1 MAKFKVGD
9 KVLIDVWPDKGLVG
23 TVKELDYGGHPG
35 NVYVDYGTGAG
46 SVPESKLRPAN
57 STRSTN
63 PVVANAMR
71 ASGGVAMNGHGVVT
85 NTMGDG
91 ASDAV
96 RQVKNVI
103 SDLNYVLGF
112 KLNKGAGESAKKA
125 YSDVVSI
132 VRPIIASLKGIQRDL
147 DRARKIADSESL

>member
-23 TVKELDYGGHPG
+23 TVKEIDYGGHPG

-46 SVPESKLRPAN
+46 SVPESQLRPAN
-57 STRSTN
+57 SRACNSTN

-71 ASGGVAMNGHGVVT
+71 ARNGNVVM

-91 ASDAV
+91 MSDGKSRIDEAIHEMKYVMGFRLRPTAEDAS
-96 RQVKNVI
+96 
-103 SDLNYVLGF
+103 
-112 KLNKGAGESAKKA
+112 KKA
-125 YSDVVSI
+125 YAEVAGIAKNLIAQLQSI
-132 VRPIIASLKGIQRDL
+132 KREME
-147 DRARKIADSESL
+147 RARRIADGQML

>member
-23 TVKELDYGGHPG
+23 TVKEIDYGGHPG

-57 STRSTN
+57 SRACNSTN

-71 ASGGVAMNGHGVVT
+71 ASGGVARNATAFNIGT
-85 NTMGDG
+85 F
-91 ASDAV
+91 AS
-96 RQVKNVI
+96 R
-103 SDLNYVLGF
+103 LTR
-112 KLNKGAGESAKKA
+112 
-125 YSDVVSI
+125 I
-132 VRPIIASLKGIQRDL
+132 VQDIEKVEDEIIAAMPDEIEAPQEYAKIERELLVPIQQAKQAFR
-147 DRARKIADSESL
+147 RF

>member
-23 TVKELDYGGHPG
+23 TVKEIDYGGHPG

-57 STRSTN
+57 SRACNSTN

-71 ASGGVAMNGHGVVT
+71 ASGGVARNAETSSANDIKVADFLQKAKSRIGAEI
-85 NTMGDG
+85 NTLGDTVKL
-91 ASDAV
+91 ASRYALSD
-96 RQVKNVI
+96 KGK
-103 SDLNYVLGF
+103 SDLAALKNILT
-112 KLNKGAGESAKKA
+112 KLTSAG
-125 YSDVVSI
+125 
-132 VRPIIASLKGIQRDL
+132 LHL
-147 DRARKIADSESL
+147 